1 MKRILPLIAVAV
13 LSAPAQASSWDI
25 PRPQLEIPDQ
35 IAQASPARER
45 PRRDAFDEAIEQRN
59 HIRRTPQ
66 TSRQTGQV
74 VQGRSVPA
82 PVSAVAMRET
92 DQLAGRIYIA
102 GAATAAWIEDADLGS
117 TNTAFN
123 ALLRAASSEATFD
136 TGFGGLAAVG
146 WRYLPVKDIGPRV
159 EIELGYQQNDVENF
173 KANNANVAGL
183 SGDASILTL
192 MANLMFDVYT
202 DSEWLPYFGAGIGL
216 ASVDSEISAGGTTES
231 SHDTV
236 VAGQAVAGMAYAL
249 TDTTFLTLDYRYLIV
264 DKLDLSGG
272 TLEPRL
278 HKASFGI
285 RHQF

>member
-66 TSRQTGQV
+66 ARQV

-82 PVSAVAMRET
+82 PASAIAAYEH
-92 DQLAGRIYIA
+92 DQLSGRIYIA
-102 GAATAAWIEDADLGS
+102 GAASVGWIEDADLGS

-146 WRYLPVKDIGPRV
+146 WRYLPVEDIGPRV

-231 SHDTV
+231 SDDTV

>member
-35 IAQASPARER
+35 IAKASPVRER

-66 TSRQTGQV
+66 ARQV
-74 VQGRSVPA
+74 AQGRSVSVPA
-82 PVSAVAMRET
+82 SAVAMRET

-102 GAATAAWIEDADLGS
+102 GAASAAWIEDADLGS

-123 ALLRAASSEATFD
+123 ALLRAASSEVTFD
-136 TGFGGLAAVG
+136 TGWGGLTALG
-146 WRYLPVKDIGPRV
+146 WRYLPVEDIGPRV
-159 EIELGYQQNDVENF
+159 EIELGYQRNDVENF
-173 KANNANVAGL
+173 KTNNTNVAGL
-183 SGDASILTL
+183 SGEASVLTL

-216 ASVDSEISAGGTTES
+216 ASVDSEVSVGGTTES
-231 SHDTV
+231 HDDTV

-249 TDTTFLTLDYRYLIV
+249 TDTTFLTLDYRYLIL